1 MLNSIGCSR
10 CDSSKVNLF
19 THIFIQFSYLNF
31 LHMDLSPVSEHRKPS
46 PVRESL
52 VLHVEKLSRN
62 VNEGHLK
69 EIFSMFN
76 LFYLLLLS
84 YIYILNAMCYWVLMV
99 AKHLGRELLIDN
111 AYLLIST
118 F

>member
-1 MLNSIGCSR
+1 MSGL
-10 CDSSKVNLF
+10 
-19 THIFIQFSYLNF
+19 
-31 LHMDLSPVSEHRKPS
+31 RKPS

-76 LFYLLLLS
+76 LFYPLLLS
-84 YIYILNAMCYWVLMV
+84 YIYILNAICYSVLMV
-99 AKHLGRELLIDN
+99 AKYLGRELLVDN

>member
-1 MLNSIGCSR
+1 M
-10 CDSSKVNLF
+10 
-19 THIFIQFSYLNF
+19 Y
-31 LHMDLSPVSEHRKPS
+31 LSPVSELRKPS

-69 EIFSMFN
+69 EIFSTFN
-76 LFYLLLLS
+76 LFYLLL
-84 YIYILNAMCYWVLMV
+84 YPTFTFFLNAICWLLVV
-99 AKHLGRELLIDN
+99 AKYLGRELLIDN

-118 F
+118 IEFYLTFTL